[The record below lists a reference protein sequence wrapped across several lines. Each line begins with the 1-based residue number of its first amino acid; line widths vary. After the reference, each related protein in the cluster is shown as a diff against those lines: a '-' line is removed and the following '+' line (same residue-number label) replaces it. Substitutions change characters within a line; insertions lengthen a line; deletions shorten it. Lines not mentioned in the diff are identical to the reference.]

1 MSSIPITY
9 QDYEILLLLQNEPT
23 ISFNQIAKK
32 LGITPPTAKKK
43 VESLKKRNIYRGKAV
58 LYKPESLNL
67 TRYFFILYTPS
78 LESLQYLEAALKYHP
93 YIISRTRFYGSR
105 LGVFAQFN
113 YPKEKTELLF
123 AFIDALK
130 KEGFVSSYLYYESL
144 GSRRTMQI
152 DLERLSLSSFRWTFD
167 WEKCYSK
174 LLTIN
179 PSPLPSPSPSVLD
192 KMKPVDFKILE
203 ILTRGKIP
211 KNDGGFDSE
220 ITQKKISN
228 YLNIE
233 TTEIWRRYHFLQEN
247 VLSGYSSR
255 FSREFFNINSEK
267 IIFMTFKDETKL
279 TRCFTLFTDEKE
291 GPPFRYHIEAYRD
304 SKDRKQLILYVS
316 LPQYHEAHLI
326 YTLSKTASLRV
337 YNVDTIGKSSVS
349 YSFYSEAF
357 DFKKKKWK
365 VEDQFVLDGPLKEI
379 KEELE
384 L

>member
-9 QDYEILLLLQNEPT
+9 QDYELLLLLQNEPT

-32 LGITPPTAKKK
+32 LGITPPTVKKK
-43 VESLKKRNIYRGKAV
+43 VESLKQRKIYRGKTV

-67 TRYFFILYTPS
+67 TRYFFVLYTPS
-78 LESLQYLEAALKYHP
+78 LDELERLEIALKYHP
-93 YIISRTRFYGSR
+93 YIISRSRFYGSR

-113 YPKEKTELLF
+113 YPKKKSELLL

-130 KEGFVSSYLYYESL
+130 KEGLVSSYLFYESL

-152 DLERLSLSSFRWTFD
+152 DLERLSLSSFKWTFNWD
-167 WEKCYSK
+167 KCYSK
-174 LLTIN
+174 LLTIE

-211 KNDGGFDSE
+211 KNDGSFDTE

-228 YLNIE
+228 YLNVE
-233 TTEIWRRYHFLQEN
+233 TTEIWRRYHFLKEN

-267 IIFMTFKDETKL
+267 IIFMTFDDEIQL
-279 TRCFTLFTDEKE
+279 ARCFTLFTDERE
-291 GPPFRYHIEAYRD
+291 GPPFRYHIEVYRD
-304 SKDRKQLILYVS
+304 SKGRKQLILYVS

-326 YTLSKTASLRV
+326 YTLSKIANLRV

-357 DFKKKKWK
+357 DFNKKMWK
-365 VEDQFVLDGPLKEI
+365 VDKKFVLDVPLREI
-379 KEELE
+379 SEELE

>member
-9 QDYEILLLLQNEPT
+9 QDYELLLLLQNEPT

-32 LGITPPTAKKK
+32 LGITPPTVKKK
-43 VESLKKRNIYRGKAV
+43 VESLKQRKIYRGKTV

-67 TRYFFILYTPS
+67 TRYFFVLYTPS
-78 LESLQYLEAALKYHP
+78 LDELERLEIALKYHP
-93 YIISRTRFYGSR
+93 YIISRSRFYGSR

-113 YPKEKTELLF
+113 YPKKKSELLL

-130 KEGFVSSYLYYESL
+130 KEGLVSSYLFYESL

-152 DLERLSLSSFRWTFD
+152 DLERLSLSSFKWTFNWD
-167 WEKCYSK
+167 KCYSK
-174 LLTIN
+174 LLTIE

-211 KNDGGFDSE
+211 KNDGSFDTE

-228 YLNIE
+228 YLNVE
-233 TTEIWRRYHFLQEN
+233 TTEIWRRYHFLKEN

-267 IIFMTFKDETKL
+267 IIFMTFDDEIQL
-279 TRCFTLFTDEKE
+279 ARCFTLFTDEK
-291 GPPFRYHIEAYRD
+291 G
-304 SKDRKQLILYVS
+304 RKQLILYVS

-326 YTLSKTASLRV
+326 YTLSKIANLRV

-357 DFKKKKWK
+357 DFNKKMWK
-365 VEDQFVLDGPLKEI
+365 VDKKFVLDVPLREI
-379 KEELE
+379 SEELE